1 MQLWYP
7 NASRRMLGTQTEP
20 LIGTP
25 RVLIFHTMVG
35 HLQGS
40 DAMFRQGGYDGT
52 ESHFGVGG
60 PWEPGDLD
68 GAVWQWQSL
77 DRQADAQNAGNAYAT
92 SIETADGGKP
102 ERPWTD
108 KQLAALVDLTAWWC
122 RQTGAP
128 ARIVAGPGERGIGYH
143 AQFDAWAPDGRP
155 CPGPVRIRQLRDI
168 VVPRVRAVLAP
179 VEGAPVATPVVLHR
193 VLRKRLP
200 MMTGADVRAIQAAA
214 GMPGHDV
221 DGRYWTDTKAA
232 VERFQRTHHLDVD
245 GRVGPLTAAA
255 MGLGWD
261 GQP

>member
-1 MQLWYP
+1 
-7 NASRRMLGTQTEP
+7 MLGTQSEP
-20 LIGTP
+20 LIGVP

-102 ERPWTD
+102 ERPWTG
-108 KQLAALVDLTAWWC
+108 KQLAALVDLTVWWC

-143 AQFDAWAPDGRP
+143 AQFEAWAPDHRP
-155 CPGPVRIRQLRDI
+155 CPGPTRIKQLRDI
-168 VVPRVRAVLAP
+168 VVPRVRDVLAVGVP
-179 VEGAPVATPVVLHR
+179 VQPAPFVLHR
-193 VLRKRLP
+193 TLRRRLP
-200 MMTGADVRAIQAAA
+200 MMTGNDVRAVQRAA
-214 GMPGHDV
+214 GLRDGNV
-221 DGRYWTDTKAA
+221 DGKFWSGTKGA
-232 VERFQRTHHLDVD
+232 VERFQRSRGLEPD
-245 GRVGPLTAAA
+245 GVVGPLTARA
-255 MGLGWD
+255 MGLGWE
-261 GQP
+261 GPR

>member
-1 MQLWYP
+1 MDLWYP
-7 NASRRMLGTQTEP
+7 GAQRRMLGTQTEP
-20 LIGTP
+20 LIGIP

-35 HLQGS
+35 HLAGT
-40 DAMFRQGGYDGT
+40 DAMFHRDGYTGT

-108 KQLAALVDLTAWWC
+108 KQLAALVGLTTWWC

-128 ARIVAGPGERGIGYH
+128 ARIVAGPGESGIGYH
-143 AQFDAWAPDGRP
+143 AQFQAWAPDGRP
-155 CPGPVRIRQLRDI
+155 CPGPVRIKQLRD
-168 VVPRVRAVLAP
+168 VVIPRVRAIITGTP
-179 VEGAPVATPVVLHR
+179 TTPVPAVLHR

-200 MMTGADVRAIQAAA
+200 MMTGADVRAVQAVA
-214 GMPGHDV
+214 GLAGGDV
-221 DGRYWTDTKAA
+221 DGKFWSDTKAA
-232 VERFQRTHHLDVD
+232 VERFQRSHHLDAD

-255 MGLGWD
+255 MGLRWVK
-261 GQP
+261 P